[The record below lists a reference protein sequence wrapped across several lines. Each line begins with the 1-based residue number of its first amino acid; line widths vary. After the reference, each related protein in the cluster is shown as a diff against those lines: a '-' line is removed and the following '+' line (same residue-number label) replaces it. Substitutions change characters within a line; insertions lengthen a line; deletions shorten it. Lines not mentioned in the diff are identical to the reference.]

1 MYKVEMTHQGC
12 GTCREFADNALL
24 NAKLT
29 NAQEVTTSD
38 EGCLATAVLTTEEDY
53 AEVWK

>member
-1 MYKVEMTHQGC
+1 MYGVTVKHEDC
-12 GTCREFADNALL
+12 ETCREFADNALL

-29 NAQEVTTSD
+29 NAQEVSTGNED
-38 EGCLATAVLTTEEDY
+38 CLATAELITDEDY

>member
-1 MYKVEMTHQGC
+1 MYKVEMKHKGC
-12 GTCREFADNALL
+12 GACREFADSALL
-24 NAKLT
+24 NAKIT

-38 EGCLATAVLTTEEDY
+38 EDCLATAVLTTEDDY

>member
-1 MYKVEMTHQGC
+1 MKHKGC
-12 GTCREFADNALL
+12 GACREFADNALL
-24 NAKLT
+24 NAKIT

-38 EGCLATAVLTTEEDY
+38 EDCLATAVLTTEDDY